1 LNIKKNY
8 LNYVGMKGC
17 LILFGEAFRL
27 GGQGTRNRGSDES
40 YEGQIKAATS
50 HMEFMKDL
58 KSKGVNMEVYISS
71 YNTKFNDT
79 LLKIYE
85 NTLIGHTFYD
95 DLVGQHGL
103 IHTALD
109 TISSGTYDFTD
120 TYDFIL
126 IMRIDLF
133 LKDRFME
140 IFNPNWDKILFPSI
154 CWKSWCKIGI
164 HPRVNDMMIYIP
176 KKYFNYVGNIIYNSW
191 HNGHNQWGNLIENK
205 NLTYDDLDTML
216 NTFHD
221 SDSAKDFNPIYYIVN
236 RPESTV
242 HHTPGDIF
250 DKYNFKN
257 DEA

>member
-1 LNIKKNY
+1 
-8 LNYVGMKGC
+8 MKGC

-27 GGQGTRNRGSDES
+27 GGPGTRNRGSDES
-40 YEGQIKAATS
+40 YEGQIKASMS
-50 HMEFMKDL
+50 HMAFIKDL
-58 KSKGVNMEVYISS
+58 KSKGVDMGVYISS

-79 LLKIYE
+79 LLKTYE

-95 DLVGQHGL
+95 YLVGQHGL
-103 IHTALD
+103 IRTALD

-140 IFNPNWDKILFPSI
+140 IFNPNWNTIMFPSI
-154 CWKSWCKIGI
+154 CFKPHHKEGI

-176 KKYFNYVGNIIYNSW
+176 KKYFNYLQNIRYNFFDG
-191 HNGHNQWGNLIENK
+191 GHQQWSHLIQSTDLKYE
-205 NLTYDDLDTML
+205 DLDTML

-236 RPESTV
+236 RSISTH

-250 DKYNFKN
+250 DKNKF
-257 DEA
+257 